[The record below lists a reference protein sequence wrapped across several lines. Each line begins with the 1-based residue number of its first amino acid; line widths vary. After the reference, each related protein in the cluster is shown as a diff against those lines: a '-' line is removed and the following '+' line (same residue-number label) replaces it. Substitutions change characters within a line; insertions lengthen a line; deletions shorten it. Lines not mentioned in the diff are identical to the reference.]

1 MAKEYTKERV
11 LAFLSDNKV
20 SYDVQEHG
28 AVHTMADVDSAG
40 VQRKGIVLK
49 NLFLKDGKG
58 RKHFLVSVP
67 EDVQID
73 FGMLGG
79 RLGVRKMGLASAE
92 RLERYLGVEQGC
104 VSPMGIL
111 NDEERAVVVVF
122 DSDLPE
128 DTVVGIHPND
138 TTASV
143 WMKFGDVARIV
154 EEHGNEV
161 VRLDFSGQE
170 V

>member
-11 LAFLSDNKV
+11 LAFLNDNKV

-73 FGMLGG
+73 FRELGEL
-79 RLGVRKMGLASAE
+79 LGVKKMGLASAE

-104 VSPMGIL
+104 VSPLGY
-111 NDEERAVVVVF
+111 
-122 DSDLPE
+122 
-128 DTVVGIHPND
+128 
-138 TTASV
+138 
-143 WMKFGDVARIV
+143 
-154 EEHGNEV
+154 
-161 VRLDFSGQE
+161 
-170 V
+170 

>member
-11 LAFLSDNKV
+11 LAFLNDSKV

-73 FGMLGG
+73 F
-79 RLGVRKMGLASAE
+79 
-92 RLERYLGVEQGC
+92 
-104 VSPMGIL
+104 
-111 NDEERAVVVVF
+111 
-122 DSDLPE
+122 
-128 DTVVGIHPND
+128 
-138 TTASV
+138 SV
-143 WMKFGDVARIV
+143 WMKFGDVVRIV

-161 VRLDFSGQE
+161 VRLDLSGQE